1 LSSKE
6 TRFVLWLDE
15 VRKEDTP
22 LVGGKNANLG
32 EMVAAGIPVPPGF
45 AVTAYAFKYFLEKT
59 GLGEKIYE
67 MLRKLDVNNT
77 RELEETTRKIR
88 EMILAQPMPPEVEE
102 EIKKYYYELA
112 RKLGLEPS
120 KLRVA
125 VRSSATAEDLPE
137 ASFAGQQD
145 TYLNVYGA
153 ESVVEH
159 VKRCWA
165 SLFTAR
171 ATFYRVAHGIPHEKT
186 HMSVTVQKMVNS
198 KAAGVMFTLHPVT
211 GDESVIVIESSWGL
225 GESVVGGKVTPDEY
239 IVERS
244 SLRVVEEKINRKTFM
259 VTFDP
264 SLGRNVHLYW
274 DDEKQAWIAED
285 GLASTAP
292 LTKIAKPDAPSLT
305 REEVKRLAELGEL
318 IYKHYGRHM
327 DIEWA
332 ADLDLPYPQNVFIVQ
347 ARPETVWSLKKTR
360 EEEKKAVAVT
370 APMAKKTVK
379 LSEAKIVARGLPAS
393 PGVAAGIARVLF
405 NPKSP
410 EAMEFK
416 QGDIL
421 VTKMTDPDWVPLM
434 KKAAAIVTDEGG
446 MTSHA
451 AIVSRE
457 LGVPCVV
464 GTGNATKVIST
475 GVEVTVDGGRGVIY
489 EGVVE
494 DLVKPRVEVAA
505 SAAPSGVVAAV
516 GISPEQLLPLYPVTA
531 TKIYMNLGE
540 PDAIE
545 KYKDL
550 PFDGIGLMRIEFVIS
565 DWVGYHPMYLV
576 ETKQEELF
584 INKLAEGIA
593 KVAQAIYPRPVVV
606 RFSDFKTN
614 EYRGL
619 KGGEKYEPDERN
631 PMIGWRGVSRYIH
644 PGYASGFRLECRAIR
659 KVREEFGLTNVW
671 VMLPFVRTLWEVREV
686 LRIMEEEGLKRS
698 KDFKVWIMA
707 EVPSIALLAEE
718 FAELVDGFSIG
729 SNDLTQLVLGADR
742 DSNILAEMGYFDER
756 DPAVLKAISMII
768 RGAHKKGAT
777 VSICGQAP
785 SVYPEIVE
793 FLVREG
799 IDSISVNPDAVI
811 STRRLVA
818 SIERKI
824 LLERMEKLLE
834 KSTSRRAKRG
844 GD

>member
-1 LSSKE
+1 MSGKE
-6 TRFVLWLDE
+6 NRFVLWLDE
-15 VRKEDTP
+15 VRKEDVP

-32 EMVAAGIPVPPGF
+32 EMLAAGIPVPPGF
-45 AVTAYAFKYFLEKT
+45 AVTAYAFRYFLEKT
-59 GLGEKIYE
+59 GLGEKIYG
-67 MLRKLDVNNT
+67 MLKNLDVNNT
-77 RELEETTRKIR
+77 KELEETTRKIR
-88 EMILAQPMPPEVEE
+88 EMILSQPMPPEVEE
-102 EIKKYYYELA
+102 EIKKYYFELA
-112 RKLGLEPS
+112 RKLNMDPS
-120 KLRVA
+120 TLRVA
-125 VRSSATAEDLPE
+125 VRSSATAEDMPE

-153 ESVVEH
+153 DKVVEH

-171 ATFYRVAHGIPHEKT
+171 ATFYRVAQGIPHERSY
-186 HMSVTVQKMVNS
+186 MSVTVQKMVNS

-211 GDESVIVIESSWGL
+211 GDEKVIVIEGSWGL
-225 GESVVGGKVTPDEY
+225 GESVVGGKVTPDEFVVERGSFK
-239 IVERS
+239 IVEKR
-244 SLRVVEEKINRKTFM
+244 INNKTFM
-259 VTFDP
+259 ITFDP
-264 SLGRNVHLYW
+264 KYGRNVHLRW
-274 DDEKQAWIAED
+274 DDEKKTWIAEE
-285 GLASTAP
+285 GIEVTAP
-292 LTKIAKPDAPSLT
+292 LAKIARPDGNALT
-305 REEVKRLAELGEL
+305 EDEVRRLAELAEL

-332 ADLDLPYPQNVFIVQ
+332 IDLDIPFPHNVFIVQ
-347 ARPETVWSLKKTR
+347 ARPETVWSAKKEKEAKKT
-360 EEEKKAVAVT
+360 EAVAV
-370 APMAKKTVK
+370 AAKKLVK
-379 LSEAKIVARGLPAS
+379 LSEAKVLVRGLPAS
-393 PGVAAGIARVLF
+393 PGVAAGVARVIF
-405 NPKSP
+405 DPKSP

-421 VTKMTDPDWVPLM
+421 ITKMTDPDWVPLM

-457 LGVPCVV
+457 LGIPCIV
-464 GTGNATKVIST
+464 GTGNATKAVVSGTEI
-475 GVEVTVDGGRGVIY
+475 TVDASRGIVY

-494 DLVKPRVEVAA
+494 DLVKPKAEA
-505 SAAPSGVVAAV
+505 AAPAPGVVAAV

-540 PDAIE
+540 PDAID

-550 PFDGIGLMRIEFVIS
+550 PFDGIGLMRIEFIFT
-565 DWVGYHPMYLV
+565 DWIGYHPMYLIDNGRQDFFV
-576 ETKQEELF
+576 D
-584 INKLAEGIA
+584 KLAEGVA

-606 RFSDFKTN
+606 RFSDFRTN
-614 EYRGL
+614 EFRGL

-644 PGYASGFRLECRAIR
+644 PKYEPGFRLELKAIR
-659 KVREEFGLTNVW
+659 KVREEFGLSNVW
-671 VMLPFVRTLWEVREV
+671 VMLPFVRTTWEVKR
-686 LRIMEEEGLKRS
+686 LLKIMEEEGLRRS

-707 EVPSIALLAEE
+707 EVPSVALLAEQ

-756 DPAVLKAISMII
+756 DPAVLEAIRMII

-811 STRRLVA
+811 PTRRLVA
-818 SIERKI
+818 SVERKI
-824 LLERMEKLLE
+824 LLERLENVLNKLKELNL
-834 KSTSRRAKRG
+834 
-844 GD
+844 

>member
-1 LSSKE
+1 MSSGKE
-6 TRFVLWLDE
+6 TRFVLWLEE

-32 EMVAAGIPVPPGF
+32 EMMAAGIPVPPGF
-45 AVTAYAFKYFLEKT
+45 AVTAYAYRYFLEKT
-59 GLGEKIYE
+59 GLAEKIYS
-67 MLRKLDVNNT
+67 MLKNLDVNNT
-77 RELEETTRKIR
+77 KQLEETTRKIR
-88 EMILAQPMPPEVEE
+88 EMILSQPMPPEIEE

-112 RKLGLEPS
+112 RRLNVDPS
-120 KLRVA
+120 RLRVA

-137 ASFAGQQD
+137 ASFAGQQE

-153 ESVVEH
+153 DSVVEH
-159 VKRCWA
+159 VKKCWA

-171 ATFYRVAHGIPHEKT
+171 ATFYRVAQNIPHEKAY
-186 HMSVTVQKMVNS
+186 MSVTVQKMVNS

-211 GDESVIVIESSWGL
+211 GDESVIAIEGSWGL

-239 IVERS
+239 IVDRKT
-244 SLRVVEEKINRKTFM
+244 LKVVETRINKKTYM
-259 VTFDP
+259 ITFEP
-264 SLGRNVHLYW
+264 SIGKNVHLRW
-274 DDEKQAWIAED
+274 DDEKQKWISEE
-285 GLASTAP
+285 GVEPTTP
-292 LTKIAKPDAPSLT
+292 LVNIAKPDAPALSE
-305 REEVKRLAELGEL
+305 EEVKRLAELGEL

-332 ADLDLPYPQNVFIVQ
+332 IDMDLPFPQNVFIVQ
-347 ARPETVWSLKKTR
+347 ARPETVWSVKKAK
-360 EEEKKAVAVT
+360 EVKEAKAVA
-370 APMAKKTVK
+370 AGKKVVK
-379 LSEAKIVARGLPAS
+379 LAEAKVLVRGLPAS
-393 PGVAAGIARVLF
+393 PGVAAGVARVIF
-405 NPKSP
+405 NPKSQ

-416 QGDIL
+416 EGDIL

-457 LGVPCVV
+457 LGIPCIV
-464 GTGNATKVIST
+464 GTGNATKVLA
-475 GVEVTVDGGRGVIY
+475 GNPEVTVDASRGVVY
-489 EGVVE
+489 EGIVE
-494 DLVKPRVEVAA
+494 ELVKPKAEAVPA
-505 SAAPSGVVAAV
+505 AAPSVVAAV

-540 PDAIE
+540 PDAID

-550 PFDGIGLMRIEFVIS
+550 PFDGIGLMRIEFIIS
-565 DWVGYHPMYLV
+565 DWVQYHPMYLIEV
-576 ETKQEELF
+576 GQADLF
-584 INKLAEGIA
+584 VNKLAEGIA
-593 KVAQAIYPRPVVV
+593 RVAQAVYPRPVVV

-619 KGGEKYEPDERN
+619 KGGEKYEPEERN

-644 PGYASGFRLECRAIR
+644 PGYEPGFRLEVRAIR
-659 KVREEFGLTNVW
+659 KVREEYGLTNVW
-671 VMLPFVRTLWEVREV
+671 VMLPFVRTIWEVKRV
-686 LRIMEEEGLKRS
+686 LKVMEEEGLKRS

-707 EVPSIALLAEE
+707 EVPSVALLVEE

-811 STRRLVA
+811 PTRRLVA

-824 LLERMEKLLE
+824 MLERLEKLLE
-834 KSTSRRAKRG
+834 KLNTL
-844 GD
+844 

>member
-1 LSSKE
+1 MSSKE
-6 TRFVLWLDE
+6 TRFVLWLEE
-15 VRKEDTP
+15 VRKEDVP

-32 EMVAAGIPVPPGF
+32 EMMAAGIPVPPGF
-45 AVTAYAFKYFLEKT
+45 AVTAYAFKYFMEKT
-59 GLGEKIYE
+59 GLGQKIYD

-77 RELEETTRKIR
+77 KELEETTRKIR
-88 EMILAQPMPPEVEE
+88 EMILSQPMPPEVEN
-102 EIKKYYYELA
+102 EIKMYYNELA
-112 RKLGLEPS
+112 KRLNMDPA

-153 ESVVEH
+153 EKVVEH

-171 ATFYRVAHGIPHEKT
+171 ATFYRVAQGIPHERT

-211 GDESVIVIESSWGL
+211 GDENVIVIESSWGL
-225 GESVVGGKVTPDEY
+225 GESVVGGKVTPDEFIVDRKSID
-239 IVERS
+239 IVER
-244 SLRVVEEKINRKTFM
+244 RINKKTYM
-259 VTFDP
+259 ITFDP
-264 SLGRNVHLYW
+264 SIGKNIHLKW
-274 DDEKQAWIAED
+274 EDEQSKWVAEE
-285 GLASTAP
+285 GVEPQAP
-292 LTKIAKPDAPSLT
+292 LVQIAHPEKPSLT
-305 REEVKRLAELGEL
+305 DEEVIRLAELGEL

-332 ADLDLPYPQNVFIVQ
+332 VDLDLPFPQNVFIVQ
-347 ARPETVWSLKKTR
+347 ARPETVWST
-360 EEEKKAVAVT
+360 KKAKEA
-370 APMAKKTVK
+370 AKKPAEVTGRKVVK
-379 LSEAKIVARGLPAS
+379 LSEAKVLARGLPAS
-393 PGVAAGIARVLF
+393 PGIGAGVARVIF
-405 NPKSP
+405 DPKSP
-410 EAMEFK
+410 EALEFK
-416 QGDIL
+416 EGDIL
-421 VTKMTDPDWVPLM
+421 VTRMTDPDWVPLM

-457 LGVPCVV
+457 LGIPCVV
-464 GTGNATKVIST
+464 GTGNATKAVVSGT
-475 GVEVTVDGGRGVIY
+475 EVTVDGSKGVIY
-489 EGVVE
+489 EGIVE
-494 DLVKPRVEVAA
+494 ELAKPKTEAIPAA
-505 SAAPSGVVAAV
+505 GVVAAV

-540 PDAIE
+540 PDAID

-550 PFDGIGLMRIEFVIS
+550 PFDGIGLMRIEFIFT
-565 DWVGYHPMYLV
+565 DWIGYHPMYLIDTGQQDFFV
-576 ETKQEELF
+576 
-584 INKLAEGIA
+584 NKLAEGIA

-606 RFSDFKTN
+606 RFSDFRTN
-614 EYRGL
+614 EFRGL

-644 PGYASGFRLECRAIR
+644 PKYEPGFRLELKAIR
-659 KVREEFGLTNVW
+659 KVREEFGLINVW
-671 VMLPFVRTLWEVREV
+671 VMLPFVRTTWEVKR
-686 LRIMEEEGLKRS
+686 LLKIMEEEGLKRT

-707 EVPSIALLAEE
+707 EVPSVALLAEE

-811 STRRLVA
+811 PTRRLVA
-818 SIERKI
+818 SVERKI
-824 LLERMEKLLE
+824 MLERLEKIAEKLKDLNF
-834 KSTSRRAKRG
+834 
-844 GD
+844 